1 LKITAFTRYSYILD
15 TKNAEISRKLEKIQV
30 HQNTS
35 RETPEKRKSTNGSL
49 RDLPDTKSRPETNSR
64 RHRTPEEDR
73 SHRHPQ
79 KPRLHHRHTLAL

>member
-35 RETPEKRKSTNGSL
+35 RETLKKEKVQTCPFEISL
-49 RDLPDTKSRPETNSR
+49 WAPNPGPRPTAA
-64 RHRTPEEDR
+64 T
-73 SHRHPQ
+73 
-79 KPRLHHRHTLAL
+79 T